1 MAEKLFWQKKSKKDR
16 GEGYRLCGEGAERR
30 GPKGRFRPSGQAG
43 ARAGSGRAE
52 ANAHIRNPRQPNGR
66 EQMKRRL
73 SPPWELVSVG
83 RWAPAL

>member
-1 MAEKLFWQKKSKKDR
+1 MAMLLAEKSKKDGGKGY
-16 GEGYRLCGEGAERR
+16 GEVAERR
-30 GPKGRFRPSGQAG
+30 APKGRFGPSGQAG